1 MRQNRTLLVMT
12 VVAALLGAYIFFFE
26 KDMDSTDERRANEK
40 KVLTM
45 DADDVRAVEIAW
57 EGRTVL
63 LEREMDESSADK
75 GEDQE
80 EDASVAFNEA
90 SAEWFMREPRMPSS
104 GDEGAR
110 ADRGS
115 VDGLVSSLLN
125 LQKKRTI
132 EEASRTDLDFNEPR
146 AMVKLTTAG
155 GSSTLEI
162 GPEVAG
168 SSDMLVAIAGEP
180 EVYQVDRSVWD
191 DVVQEPGDWRAK
203 ELFSGLRADIDR
215 LSLESGG
222 QKTLLARRG
231 NDFWIESPIT
241 DSADKEMV
249 DALLGELT
257 ALEAESFVD
266 EMPEPVDLGFDDG
279 RVFEVVLNGEEKPF
293 RVEVGAALPNAD
305 EEAAAEDAAHL
316 HYARV
321 NGQVVEVRTS
331 FDAELRRGADE
342 WRSRRW
348 TPMQVYQLDRAVFS
362 DRGFSASPGDVELQR
377 DGGDWWRGD
386 DKIGYNAATD
396 ILYSLTDARADEV
409 LERSTA
415 ASMLAGEPDLKI
427 TLLDGDEDE
436 ESNATSPEMSL
447 YVQDDGRGAAMIDD
461 REAVLV
467 LSSETVDK
475 IRDHFEAL
483 VAAEAMEDP
492 PSDAETADD

>member
-26 KDMDSTDERRANEK
+26 KEMDSTDERRANEK
-40 KVLTM
+40 KVLSL

-63 LEREMDESSADK
+63 LEREQNEPSAVEEGK
-75 GEDQE
+75 E

-90 SAEWFMREPRMPSS
+90 SAEWFMREPRLPSS
-104 GDEGAR
+104 GDDGAR

-115 VDGLVSSLLN
+115 VDGLVSNLLN

-132 EEASRTDLDFNEPR
+132 ENASRADLDFNEPR
-146 AMVKLTTAG
+146 ALVKLTTAG

-168 SSDMLVAIAGEP
+168 SSDMLIAIAGEP
-180 EVYQVDRSVWD
+180 EIYQVDRSVWD

-231 NDFWIESPIT
+231 SDFWIESPIT
-241 DSADKEMV
+241 DAADKEMI

-266 EMPEPVDLGFDDG
+266 EMPEPVDLGFDEG
-279 RVFEVVLNGEEKPF
+279 RVLEVVLSGEEKPF

-305 EEAAAEDAAHL
+305 EEA
-316 HYARV
+316 
-321 NGQVVEVRTS
+321 
-331 FDAELRRGADE
+331 
-342 WRSRRW
+342 
-348 TPMQVYQLDRAVFS
+348 
-362 DRGFSASPGDVELQR
+362 
-377 DGGDWWRGD
+377 GGG
-386 DKIGYNAATD
+386 
-396 ILYSLTDARADEV
+396 
-409 LERSTA
+409 
-415 ASMLAGEPDLKI
+415 
-427 TLLDGDEDE
+427 
-436 ESNATSPEMSL
+436 
-447 YVQDDGRGAAMIDD
+447 GRGASPLRPDQRSAGRGQD
-461 REAVLV
+461 EL
-467 LSSETVDK
+467 
-475 IRDHFEAL
+475 
-483 VAAEAMEDP
+483 
-492 PSDAETADD
+492 